1 VEVKRRTVMMVMVDA
16 LRHDY
21 VTAAD
26 APFLYRMA
34 QQGRT
39 GSLAPS
45 FGFEPDAAYFAGQTP
60 EQADGG
66 AQFWLREGDR
76 LFHAVPLFAALHA
89 LPIAPWRRFV
99 RKGVRAVAQA
109 CARDPL
115 PRHMAS
121 PAFIPFDQ
129 MARFGLSLK
138 RMAND
143 PAAMEGQSLF
153 DHARA
158 LGLNVYFHGFPEHAV
173 RTDVVKAR
181 YLAEA
186 RAAHDF
192 SFLFMGDLDGIGH
205 AFGPESAQRRAMLR
219 KVDAAIEAMYQ
230 HACSLHSEVD
240 LLVFGDHGMAQV
252 QGLVDVTPAIRE
264 AGLDTRT
271 DSWFLDSTMARFWV
285 ADPARRA
292 RLREALS
299 QIRGGHVVTEEERGR
314 YNIRYRHNWFGDE
327 IFAVDDHLLV
337 HPSFYADGAPP
348 QGMHGYLPGCRD
360 NESAFVVSGSRVP
373 ALPPVHSADMRRV
386 FATVLSLLGG
396 EPAPDRRFDSL
407 VAA

>member
-1 VEVKRRTVMMVMVDA
+1 MKRRTVLMFMVDA

-21 VTAAD
+21 VTPSD

-60 EQADGG
+60 EEADGG

-76 LFHAVPLFAALHA
+76 IFRAVPFFAALDA
-89 LPIAPWRRFV
+89 IPIAPWRRFV

-109 CARDPL
+109 CAKDPL
-115 PRHMAS
+115 PRRMAS

-129 MARFGLSLK
+129 LARFGMSLK

-143 PAAMEGQSLF
+143 PSAMEGQSLF

-158 LGLNVYFHGFPEHAV
+158 LGLNVHFHGFPEHAV
-173 RTDVVKAR
+173 KTDVVSAR

-186 RAAHDF
+186 RGQHDF
-192 SFLFMGDLDGIGH
+192 CFLFMGDLDGIGH
-205 AFGPESAQRRAMLR
+205 VFGPDSAERQAMLR
-219 KVDAAIEAMYQ
+219 KVDAAIETMYR
-230 HACSLHSEVD
+230 HACERHSDVD

-252 QGLVDVTPAIRE
+252 RGLVDVTPAIVG
-264 AGLDTRT
+264 AGLDVRR

-285 ADPARRA
+285 DDTARRA
-292 RLREALS
+292 RLREALGR
-299 QIRGGHVVTEEERGR
+299 IRGGHVLSDEERAR
-314 YNIRYRHNWFGDE
+314 HRIRYRHNWFGDE

-337 HPSFYADGAPP
+337 HPSFYADGVPP

-360 NESAFVVSGSRVP
+360 NESAFVLSGSRIA
-373 ALPPVHSADMRRV
+373 ALPPLHSVDMRRV
-386 FATVLSLLGG
+386 FSTVLELLGG
-396 EPAPDRRFDSL
+396 EPAPNRRFESL
-407 VAA
+407 AAV